1 MSFARASEESALTP
15 VSSTSV
21 LTHLA
26 PAAESGSQ
34 ALLLT
39 RVWRMDARWLGGIA
53 LLYATLSVATTLTL
67 HAYFARTWD
76 VVTFVGAG
84 KIAGSLDWVN
94 LYAQSRVD
102 NYWPYAYPPLHA
114 FIVAPFMSLSGFL
127 PEWLMARVPPL
138 LFDLALGVLLYV
150 IVMQKTRARNL
161 ARAAMAVWLLNPVT
175 WYDTTAQGHF
185 EAEWLFFVAL
195 AYFLFERQRG
205 WIVPTLAL
213 AVGFLFKQNAI
224 LFALP
229 LWALLFFEREKTMP
243 RRVAT
248 ILGSFA
254 VFALPI
260 ALISLP
266 FMLRSNDYW
275 FMNVQYVSAVPLQTQ
290 SWLVGLAGIFTPDNL
305 FLRASSGLTF
315 LAAAAIALFG
325 ARRGMN
331 LWVMGLLLALAFFLL
346 SKKAVG
352 YYYAML
358 TPFALATLL
367 PLQRA
372 RALTLIVVA
381 TAFIFVAPYF
391 ASWAK
396 PTHWGWYALLGAVNS
411 ALWLGLFLWLW
422 RNYAASAQAAPSTR
436 VTVFV
441 SAALFFAVC
450 AAALVQPLVASSTS
464 PIRAPLIAPGGE
476 MQTLTAF
483 FVFALLVSAGSFAA
497 RVLSRAIARAPALS
511 FGAYTVVILLA
522 PLYFLTFAMTKE
534 ATAGF
539 ELLLKLIET

>member
-53 LLYATLSVATTLTL
+53 LLYATLSVATALTL

-254 VFALPI
+254 VFALLI

-358 TPFALATLL
+358 TPFALVTLL

-396 PTHWGWYALLGAVNS
+396 PTHWGWYALLGVVNS

-422 RNYAASAQAAPSTR
+422 RNYAAPAQAAPSTR

-497 RVLSRAIARAPALS
+497 RALSRAIARAPALS